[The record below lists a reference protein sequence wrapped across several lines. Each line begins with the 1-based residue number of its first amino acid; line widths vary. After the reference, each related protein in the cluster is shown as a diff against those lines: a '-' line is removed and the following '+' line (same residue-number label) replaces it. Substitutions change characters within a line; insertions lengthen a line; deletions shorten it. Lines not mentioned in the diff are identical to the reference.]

1 MENKIIMK
9 NKLTKYC
16 SLFALI
22 FVLNVTFTKEVHAQ
36 CPMCKLSAE
45 QNLKDG
51 GTAGKGLNTGILYMF
66 SAPYLLVGGIAYFW
80 YINRKKEEDE
90 ELEGTFSEN

>member
-1 MENKIIMK
+1 MNIMK
-9 NKLTKYC
+9 KKLLKFC
-16 SLFALI
+16 SLLSLAL
-22 FVLNVTFTKEVHAQ
+22 VLNIATVSETQAQ

-80 YINRKKEEDE
+80 WVNRKKEDEDDF
-90 ELEGTFSEN
+90 GNQFSEN

>member
-1 MENKIIMK
+1 MK
-9 NKLTKYC
+9 KKLLKYC
-16 SLFALI
+16 SLLSLAL
-22 FVLNVTFTKEVHAQ
+22 VLNTATVSDTQAQ

-80 YINRKKEEDE
+80 WVNRKKEDEDDF
-90 ELEGTFSEN
+90 GKPFSEN

>member
-1 MENKIIMK
+1 MRNKF
-9 NKLTKYC
+9 LKYC
-16 SLFALI
+16 SLFALAL
-22 FVLNVTFTKEVHAQ
+22 VLNMTSVNQVQAQ

-45 QNLKDG
+45 QNLKAG
-51 GTAGKGLNTGILYMF
+51 GTAGKGLNAGILYMF

-90 ELEGTFSEN
+90 EEIEGFSSN

>member
-1 MENKIIMK
+1 MK
-9 NKLTKYC
+9 NRFLKYC
-16 SLFALI
+16 SLFALAL
-22 FVLNVTFTKEVHAQ
+22 VLNMTSVNDVQAQ

-51 GTAGKGLNTGILYMF
+51 GTAGKGLNAGILYMF

-80 YINRKKEEDE
+80 YINRKKEEEDE
-90 ELEGTFSEN
+90 FGETFSDN

>member
-1 MENKIIMK
+1 MK
-9 NKLTKYC
+9 NKFLKYC
-16 SLFALI
+16 SFLALA
-22 FVLNVTFTKEVHAQ
+22 FVLNMTAINNTQAQ

-51 GTAGKGLNTGILYMF
+51 GTAGKGLNAGILYMF

-80 YINRKKEEDE
+80 YINRKKEDEDE
-90 ELEGTFSEN
+90 FDGEFSDN

>member
-1 MENKIIMK
+1 MRNKF
-9 NKLTKYC
+9 LKYC
-16 SLFALI
+16 SLFALAL
-22 FVLNVTFTKEVHAQ
+22 VLNMTSVNQVQAQ

-45 QNLKDG
+45 QNLKAG
-51 GTAGKGLNTGILYMF
+51 GTAGKGLNAGILYMF

-90 ELEGTFSEN
+90 EEIEGFSNN